1 MLRQKTNP
9 WLVVDFPETKLAETT
24 TTTTEE
30 NVFKGSKEVLTRNEA
45 RIAGA

>member
-9 WLVVDFPETKLAETT
+9 WLVVDFPETKLAET